1 MKLLICCKAVLLHG
15 VISCPKLALQKTGW
29 AASITECR
37 CESHVSDSLAYL
49 LNRKSDL
56 HEGQARC
63 IWGNTDISINF
74 CILREISPVCI
85 YFVNFFLWFIVT
97 FANGYSILW
106 NEVSLQCLAAE
117 FLSHSYTSCRWLS
130 AILNCCSRII
140 CSLFW
145 SEWNCIILFLVFIF
159 FLVSEGYRA

>member
-106 NEVSLQCLAAE
+106 NEVSLKCLAAE
-117 FLSHSYTSCRWLS
+117 FLRVILIHPVGGWVQCWIAAVESFVVYFGVSEIASSC
-130 AILNCCSRII
+130 
-140 CSLFW
+140 F
-145 SEWNCIILFLVFIF
+145 LFLF
-159 FLVSEGYRA
+159 FSL